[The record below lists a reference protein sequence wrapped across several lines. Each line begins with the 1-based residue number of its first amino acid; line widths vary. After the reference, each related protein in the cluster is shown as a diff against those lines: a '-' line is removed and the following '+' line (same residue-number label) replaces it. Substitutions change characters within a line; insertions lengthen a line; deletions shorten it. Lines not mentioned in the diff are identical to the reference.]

1 MDPSW
6 DVPAGAPSRDDVL
19 TLAERH
25 LCPDRVRT
33 FGALGAGIVMGRRE
47 GYRISDVDGRS
58 WLDLHLNGGVFNL
71 GHRNPELIAVLVDAL
86 DDLDI
91 GNHHFPSVERALLAA
106 DLVERTPGMAYAV
119 FASGGGEAIDLAIK
133 SARRATGRRRVVS
146 VAGSYHGHT
155 GLALAAGDREA
166 ARAFLSTGSDE
177 EFPQV
182 PFDDLPALEQ
192 ALAAAPTAAVIL
204 ETIPATMGFPTPAA
218 GYLAGVR
225 ELCDRHGAL
234 YIDDEVQTGLGRT
247 GSLWAVARADV
258 TPDILVTGKG
268 LSGGL
273 YPIAATLLSARA
285 GAWLEDDGWS
295 NVSTF
300 GGAELGCRVARAVM
314 AITTR
319 PETTA
324 RVDTL
329 TRTFAAG
336 LATIAARH
344 HEWLVEVRQTGLVIG
359 LRFAHPI
366 GGLLMTRAS
375 YDAGI
380 WALFANFDR
389 SVLQFK
395 PGLLMSDAE
404 AGEALARLD
413 AAATGILG
421 SGILDDPDLVA
432 RMLGQVAPS
441 DRGPV
446 GEAEGNAP

>member
-1 MDPSW
+1 MSGPYPTDAAGP
-6 DVPAGAPSRDDVL
+6 PAPTRDDVL
-19 TLAERH
+19 ALAERYV
-25 LCPDRVRT
+25 CPDRVRT
-33 FGALGAGIVMGRRE
+33 FAALGAGIVMGRRE
-47 GYRISDVDGRS
+47 GYRIHDVDGRS

-86 DDLDI
+86 DELDI

-106 DLVERTPGMAYAV
+106 DLVERTPGMTYAV

-146 VAGSYHGHT
+146 VAGAYHGHT
-155 GLALAAGDREA
+155 GLALAAGDRESA
-166 ARAFLSTGSDE
+166 EAFLSTGADE

-218 GYLAGVR
+218 DYLAGVR

-234 YIDDEVQTGLGRT
+234 YIADEVQTGLGRT
-247 GSLWAVARADV
+247 GSLWAVERAHV

-300 GGAELGCRVARAVM
+300 GGSELGCRVARAVL

-319 PETTA
+319 PETAA

-329 TRTFAAG
+329 TRHLRHRPGRPRRAAPRMAG
-336 LATIAARH
+336 RGAPDRLGDRASLRPPHGRDAHDARLLRRRH
-344 HEWLVEVRQTGLVIG
+344 LGHVRQFRP
-359 LRFAHPI
+359 LRAAVQARPADVRRRCGRGAGPAWRRDRRAPRHRHP
-366 GGLLMTRAS
+366 
-375 YDAGI
+375 
-380 WALFANFDR
+380 
-389 SVLQFK
+389 
-395 PGLLMSDAE
+395 
-404 AGEALARLD
+404 
-413 AAATGILG
+413 
-421 SGILDDPDLVA
+421 
-432 RMLGQVAPS
+432 
-441 DRGPV
+441 
-446 GEAEGNAP
+446 